1 MRVTGFRFDLED
13 DFLFKSFHLPYFD
26 GLNDGLRVLQLKR
39 VIRGARFPIL
49 TLLVIWSFN

>member
-1 MRVTGFRFDLED
+1 MRETRFQFDIEADL
-13 DFLFKSFHLPYFD
+13 FFKSFCLPYFD

-49 TLLVIWSFN
+49 TLLVI

>member
-26 GLNDGLRVLQLKR
+26 GLNDGLRVLSLKW
-39 VIRGARFPIL
+39 VIRGALFPI
-49 TLLVIWSFN
+49 FNSLYDREL